1 MLNKTQLIWYLGN
14 DVDSRVTQEGTAVA
28 NFSLAT
34 SEHYKDLNPC

>member
-1 MLNKTQLIWYLGN
+1 MLNKTQLIGYLGN
-14 DVDSRVTQEGTAVA
+14 DVDSRVTQDGTAVA